1 MIIVFRSFLFKQESA
16 TPAYWPQ
23 ISIIRSCDGAEATFG
38 TLLTLGFVL
47 RTNCLTDIN
56 GGKCSPDTG
65 LPPAHPLLGAAGSGD
80 HRSKVW
86 LIHHVLTIARPGGS
100 EQCLVLDSDNIR
112 RRLFMVRRDR
122 TKTPVWGTEYRI
134 VNITLN
140 RERCSVQF

>member
-1 MIIVFRSFLFKQESA
+1 MIIVFRSFPFKQESA

-23 ISIIRSCDGAEATFG
+23 ISIIRGCDGAEATFG

-47 RTNCLTDIN
+47 RTNCLTDIYGDKCDPGN
-56 GGKCSPDTG
+56 GR
-65 LPPAHPLLGAAGSGD
+65 PPAHPLLRAAGSED
-80 HRSKVW
+80 SRSEVW